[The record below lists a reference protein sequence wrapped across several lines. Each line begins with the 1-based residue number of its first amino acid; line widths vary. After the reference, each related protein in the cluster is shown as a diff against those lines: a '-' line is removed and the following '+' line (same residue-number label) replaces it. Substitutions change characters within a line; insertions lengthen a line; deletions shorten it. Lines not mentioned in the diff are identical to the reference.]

1 MDPRFLRT
9 FVTVAELGSF
19 SAAAQQLGYTQSG
32 VSQHVA
38 ALESALGTAL
48 LHRRPVRPT
57 AAGARLLEHAHPI
70 LLRLDAAR
78 ADIERLTAD
87 APARLVVG
95 ATPLVEL
102 ARLATALERLRRA
115 TPRLEV
121 TLRVATRAAIAVDVA
136 TGALDAGLVD
146 GIAAPS
152 DPLRL
157 PDGVRLRATAVAEDP
172 LVVAVPAGHPL
183 AGGAVVGLD
192 ALGAARW
199 LDAPGVL
206 TPLEEL
212 RAATGVEG
220 FAAALRCEG
229 TDLGAVLALV
239 AAGHGLALV
248 PARVV
253 EGVAGVAGVPLGRPR
268 LVHRTELVH
277 AGGAAADALA
287 AALQGANVY
296 PRSRAAQGSDAR
308 GDLPCHAHGNLPRQ
322 LRSPPSR
329 G

>member
-19 SAAAQQLGYTQSG
+19 SAAARRLGYTQSG

-78 ADIERLTAD
+78 ADIERLTAG
-87 APARLVVG
+87 AAARLVVG
-95 ATPLVEL
+95 ATPLVDL
-102 ARLATALERLRRA
+102 GRLASALERLRRA

-121 TLRVATRAAIAVDVA
+121 HVRAAGREAIAVDVA

-157 PDGVRLRATAVAEDP
+157 PDGARARTTAVAEDP

-183 AGGAVVGLD
+183 ATGAAVGLD

-220 FAAALRCEG
+220 FDAGLRCEG
-229 TDLGAVLALV
+229 ADLGAVLALA
-239 AAGHGLALV
+239 AAGHGLALL
-248 PARVV
+248 PARA
-253 EGVAGVAGVPLGRPR
+253 VAGVAALTGVPLARPR

-277 AGGAAADALA
+277 AGGGAADALA
-287 AALQGANVY
+287 AL
-296 PRSRAAQGSDAR
+296 
-308 GDLPCHAHGNLPRQ
+308 L
-322 LRSPPSR
+322 
-329 G
+329 

>member
-19 SAAAQQLGYTQSG
+19 SAAAQALGYTQSG

-57 AAGARLLEHAHPI
+57 EAGARLLEHAHPI

-87 APARLVVG
+87 ASARLLVG
-95 ATPLVEL
+95 ATPL
-102 ARLATALERLRRA
+102 ADHGRLAAALERLRRA
-115 TPRLEV
+115 TPRLEITV
-121 TLRVATRAAIAVDVA
+121 RVGARPAIAADVA

-146 GIAAPS
+146 GVAAPS

-157 PDGVRLRATAVAEDP
+157 PEGVRLRATAVAEDR

-183 AGGAVVGLD
+183 AGADAVGLD

-199 LDAPGVL
+199 LDAPAVL

-212 RAATGVEG
+212 RATTGVEG
-220 FAAALRCEG
+220 FDARLRCEG
-229 TDLGAVLALV
+229 TDLGVVLALA
-239 AAGHGLALV
+239 AAGHGLALL
-248 PARVV
+248 PARAVD
-253 EGVAGVAGVPLGRPR
+253 GVTALAGVPLGRPR

-277 AGGAAADALA
+277 SGGEAADAL
-287 AALQGANVY
+287 GAV
-296 PRSRAAQGSDAR
+296 
-308 GDLPCHAHGNLPRQ
+308 L
-322 LRSPPSR
+322 
-329 G
+329 